1 MPEVENRLIPV
12 LRDGINLVKMVF
24 FKELKAHLT
33 QTYPERDPADIG
45 KLSGAILNRVF
56 GTPNTSE
63 PFASFVVDN
72 KALID
77 QEVGQVAA
85 SFEKLRIPL
94 TDALRVQFLCDSQEG
109 LQNEAALKS
118 AQDMGILITDRAVPL
133 PKNFMILVRRIGQAY
148 GLIEPVDDVDGGGQP
163 PGNHG

>member
-24 FKELKAHLT
+24 FKELKAHLA
-33 QTYPERDPADIG
+33 QTYPERDPAELG
-45 KLSGAILNRVF
+45 KLSGAILNLVF
-56 GTPNTSE
+56 GTPNSAE
-63 PFASFVVDN
+63 PFASFVEDN

-77 QEVGQVAA
+77 REIGQVA
-85 SFEKLRIPL
+85 SRFENLRIPL

-118 AQDMGILITDRAVPL
+118 AQDLGILITDRAVPL

-148 GLIEPVDDVDGGGQP
+148 GLIEPVEGVDDGGQP
-163 PGNHG
+163 PGSHG